1 MGSMRRPLALLPA
14 IMLVSACI
22 PFQQSSSG
30 NGQSGVAVASP
41 SASPSGP
48 LLRALWVLSPVGLK
62 LRDAPSSS
70 GKQIGTVPQGTQVT
84 AKEFQSADPGWYK
97 VDYQGQTGWIAAKD
111 TKSTPQQ
118 DLVTTHPQ
126 LSFANNAA
134 GYYFLYPANW
144 QTNSNG
150 NDVEVSGSAPSPGA
164 LPSGTP
170 TSSASPS
177 SGNAKLTIHLA
188 ASVDQLANIPTS
200 PGSSVSQ
207 DNYEIGG
214 VTAVKHV
221 YQLNGGGGYE
231 GDAKVKYA
239 SDKAILIS
247 FKAPSQSDLDT
258 WNEILESFGFAAQ
271 PTTPS
276 PSR

>member
-1 MGSMRRPLALLPA
+1 MRRLLALLPLA
-14 IMLVSACI
+14 VLTTACF
-22 PFQQSSSG
+22 PFGQASSSTTTTAAPVTAG
-30 NGQSGVAVASP
+30 SASP
-41 SASPSGP
+41 SSGP

-62 LRDAPSSS
+62 LRDAPSST
-70 GKQIGTVPQGTQVT
+70 GKQISTVPQGTQVT

-111 TKSTPQQ
+111 AKSTPPQ

-150 NDVEVSGSAPSPGA
+150 NDVEVSGAAPSPA
-164 LPSGTP
+164 AVPSGSP
-170 TSSASPS
+170 SSGASPS
-177 SGNAKLTIHLA
+177 SGNARLTIHLA
-188 ASVDQLANIPTS
+188 ASVDQLGNIPTS

-207 DNYEIGG
+207 DSYEIGG
-214 VTAVKHV
+214 ITAVKHV
-221 YQLNGGGGYE
+221 YQLNGGAGYE

-239 SDKAILIS
+239 SDKAILIT
-247 FKAPSQSDLDT
+247 FKAASQSDLDT
-258 WNEILESFGFAAQ
+258 WNEILESFGFSVQAG
-271 PTTPS
+271 PS
-276 PSR
+276 PSPNR